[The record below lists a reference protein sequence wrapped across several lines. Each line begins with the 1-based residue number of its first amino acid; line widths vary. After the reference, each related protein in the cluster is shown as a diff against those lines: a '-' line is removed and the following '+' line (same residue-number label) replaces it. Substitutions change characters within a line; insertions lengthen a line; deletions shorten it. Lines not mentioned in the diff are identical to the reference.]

1 MIEDKKLYTI
11 LDLFAGAGGLSL
23 GAARAGFKVI
33 CAVEKDKKAIDTH
46 KSNFPEAKHLELDLS
61 GDVVS
66 EIRKSIGNVN
76 LTGIIGGPPCQGF
89 SVIGQ
94 KNTNDIRN
102 DLFISF
108 FQIVK
113 KLAPV
118 FFIAENVP
126 GILNNRFTA
135 IREKAFGYINDYEN
149 LPPLIVKASDYGVP
163 TTRTRVF
170 FIGYKKG
177 IINRLNIK
185 DFEDLKEKSEK
196 ILVKQALCGLPTNIC
211 QIKNGIGIINQDEID
226 KMSKQFPFFVSRVSG
241 FRPEGIGNA
250 EIVNQY
256 INNGYITGCL
266 YTKHSKEIKK
276 RYGLLDYGEHDR
288 ISKSTKLNPDGLCP
302 TLRAGTGP
310 EHGSFQAVRPIHYKY
325 SRVIT
330 PREAA
335 RLQGFPDWFV
345 FQPTIWHSFRQIG
358 NSVSPIV
365 AEKIFS
371 IIRQKITW

>member
-1 MIEDKKLYTI
+1 MINHTKYHTV

-23 GAARAGFKVI
+23 GAARAGFKVT

-46 KSNFPEAKHLELDLS
+46 KSNFPKAEHLELDLS
-61 GDVVS
+61 GNVVA
-66 EIRKSIGNVN
+66 EIRKSIDNVN
-76 LTGIIGGPPCQGF
+76 LTGVIGGPPCQGF
-89 SVIGQ
+89 SVIG
-94 KNTNDIRN
+94 KRNINDIRN
-102 DLFISF
+102 NLFVCF

-113 KLAPV
+113 ELSPA

-126 GILNNRFTA
+126 GILNSKFNE
-135 IREKAFGYINDYEN
+135 IREKAFWYINDYEN

-170 FIGYKKG
+170 FIGYKKR
-177 IINRLNIK
+177 IINHLNIK
-185 DFEDLKEKSEK
+185 DFEDLKENSEK
-196 ILVKQALCGLPTNIC
+196 IPVKHALCGLPANIS
-211 QIKNGIGIINQDEID
+211 QIKDGLGIINQDEIN
-226 KMSKQFPFFVSRVSG
+226 KISVQFPFFASHISG
-241 FRPEGIGNA
+241 FIPDGIGNA

-256 INNGYITGCL
+256 TNSGHITGCL

-276 RYGLLDYGEHDR
+276 RYSLLGYGEHDR
-288 ISKSTKLNPDGLCP
+288 ISKSAKLDPDGLCP

-335 RLQGFPDWFV
+335 RLQGFPDWFK

-358 NSVSPIV
+358 NSVSPII
-365 AEKIFS
+365 AEKILS
-371 IIRQKITW
+371 VIYQKLT

>member
-1 MIEDKKLYTI
+1 MINHTRYHTV

-23 GAARAGFKVI
+23 GAARAGFKVT

-46 KSNFPEAKHLELDLS
+46 NSNFPKTKHLELDLS
-61 GDVVS
+61 RNVIV
-66 EIRKSIGNVN
+66 EIEKSIDNVN
-76 LTGIIGGPPCQGF
+76 FTGVIGGPPCQGF
-89 SVIGQ
+89 STIGQ
-94 KNTNDIRN
+94 RNTNDIRN
-102 DLFISF
+102 NLFVCF

-113 KLAPV
+113 ELSPV

-126 GILNNRFTA
+126 GILNSKFNE

-149 LPPLIVKASDYGVP
+149 LSPLIVKASDYGAP

-170 FIGYKKG
+170 FIGYKKRN
-177 IINRLNIK
+177 INQLNIK
-185 DFEDLKEKSEK
+185 DFEDLKENSEK
-196 ILVKQALCGLPTNIC
+196 ILVKHALCGLPTNIS
-211 QIKNGIGIINQDEID
+211 QIKDGLGTINQDEID
-226 KMSKQFPFFVSRVSG
+226 KISVQFPFFVSRISG
-241 FRPEGIGNA
+241 FIPEGIGNA

-256 INNGYITGCL
+256 TNNRHITGCL
-266 YTKHSKEIKK
+266 YTKHSKDIKK
-276 RYGLLDYGEHDR
+276 RYSLLDYGEHDR
-288 ISKSTKLNPDGLCP
+288 ISKSIKLDPDGLCP

-325 SRVIT
+325 NRVIT

-358 NSVSPIV
+358 NSVSPII
-365 AEKIFS
+365 AEKILS
-371 IIRQKITW
+371 VIYQKLT